1 MKLNS
6 NDKKILETLFRM
18 KDGYVLDFS
27 NSSMSAFFEEEF
39 GIAIYDEKYDIDFA
53 SESKAN
59 RLRGIWL
66 KEDEQTVGKIIFSLV
81 DLLET
86 DFLVKGGEIPQA
98 TKELAQKAR
107 EISARLI
114 LPHLMDSNP
123 DVDGLKKKTLCI
135 KGFNA
140 VDFQHLE
147 TNKKIYL
154 LKVLYS
160 YYAGILT
167 AYYGSGLFFLT
178 NGIDNLNDYFKILRK
193 RMIEVV
199 ESDKTFLELTESDSY
214 NKVIIPI
221 TSLYS
226 CTDYLDG
233 MWEDYTQPALISLR
247 EEIADKDL
255 FENYSEIHKTDV
267 AVSLFLEAISG
278 EIDTMN
284 KYLAQKER
292 NFHNA
297 LPNEKTV
304 LDGAFK
310 KQGEKEVVYHKH
322 SHHFENSAQEK
333 GIDLNHTFTEEG
345 VVVKNKKKIAL
356 PKFPPTEW
364 SKVEIRFI
372 SETDVYLK
380 AGEKSATA
388 DYEGLGFRND
398 KNGKPNTAWHFM
410 LALAKNGGETPTIPS
425 PVPDAVK
432 NQKRVLS
439 DRLKTIFKNDTDPF
453 HDFSETHTYKI
464 KLKLLPPV
472 PAGQSDELGV
482 DEYLEDTMTSQYEKS

>member
-6 NDKKILETLFRM
+6 NDKKVLETLFRM
-18 KDGYVLDFS
+18 KTGWVLDFTD
-27 NSSMSAFFEEEF
+27 NSMSTFFEEEF
-39 GIAIYDEKYDIDFA
+39 GIAIYDEKYDFDFQ
-53 SESKAN
+53 SKSKAN
-59 RLRGIWL
+59 RLRGIWQ
-66 KEDEQTVGKIIFSLV
+66 KEDEKTVGKIIFSLV
-81 DLLET
+81 DFLET
-86 DFLVKGGEIPQA
+86 DFLVKNEVIPQT
-98 TKELAQKAR
+98 TKDLAQKAR

-114 LPHLMDSNP
+114 LPHLIADSNP
-123 DVDGLKKKTLCI
+123 SVDALKKKTLYI
-135 KGFNA
+135 KGFNS

-160 YYAGILT
+160 YYTGILT

-178 NGIDNLNDYFKILRK
+178 AGIDDLNDYFKILRK

-199 ESDKTFLELTESDSY
+199 DSDKAFLELAESDAY

-284 KYLAQKER
+284 KYLAQKAR
-292 NFHNA
+292 SFHNA

-304 LDGAFK
+304 FDSAFK

-333 GIDLNHTFTEEG
+333 GIDLNYKFEG
-345 VVVKNKKKIAL
+345 TKKTGFYITKEGDDFSYNGRYVNLSKKSDYYKVFSAL
-356 PKFPPTEW
+356 
-364 SKVEIRFI
+364 
-372 SETDVYLK
+372 Y
-380 AGEKSATA
+380 
-388 DYEGLGFRND
+388 
-398 KNGKPNTAWHFM
+398 
-410 LALAKNGGETPTIPS
+410 AKLPNGGEVSYKDIMAEVKSRLPKTKSKTDDEMAKFIQRNLTDKTNGFMRYAGIP
-425 PVPDAVK
+425 
-432 NQKRVLS
+432 
-439 DRLKTIFKNDTDPF
+439 DTEDGGKPLIEVIRSYGIAF
-453 HDFSETHTYKI
+453 NNK
-464 KLKLLPPV
+464 
-472 PAGQSDELGV
+472 AG
-482 DEYLEDTMTSQYEKS
+482 